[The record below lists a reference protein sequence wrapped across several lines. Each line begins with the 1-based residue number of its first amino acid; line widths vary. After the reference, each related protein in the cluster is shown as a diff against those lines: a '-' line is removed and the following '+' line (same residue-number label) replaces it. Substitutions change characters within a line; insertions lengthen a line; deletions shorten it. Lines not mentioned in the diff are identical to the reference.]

1 VTTAYLAGPDVFR
14 PDWERHAGRLRA
26 ACARHGIQG
35 VFPLDNDVAVPPG
48 PPRDHAYCIR
58 QANLLLIE
66 RSDIV
71 LANVSP
77 FRGPHADDGTAFE
90 VGYATA
96 RHKPVLCYSVE
107 SDSTLLE
114 QVDSDAWCR
123 GDAPRGQTLGE
134 KKDHDGWSVE
144 DFGLPVNLM
153 LVDPL
158 WGGVHPSV
166 EAALEFW
173 SSRKGIV

>member
-14 PDWERHAGRLRA
+14 HDWQEQAERLKA
-26 ACARHGIQG
+26 ACRAFG
-35 VFPLDNDVAVPPG
+35 VEGHFPLDAEIVERPG
-48 PPRDHAYCIR
+48 TREAHAHCVR

-66 RSDIV
+66 RCDIV
-71 LANVSP
+71 LANVAP

-90 VGYATA
+90 VGYAHG
-96 RHKPVLCYSVE
+96 RDKPVLCYSVE

-123 GDAPRGQTLGE
+123 GDALHGQILKE
-134 KKDHDGWSVE
+134 KKDHNGSTVE

-166 EAALEFW
+166 EAALAWAKEN
-173 SSRKGIV
+173 GVI